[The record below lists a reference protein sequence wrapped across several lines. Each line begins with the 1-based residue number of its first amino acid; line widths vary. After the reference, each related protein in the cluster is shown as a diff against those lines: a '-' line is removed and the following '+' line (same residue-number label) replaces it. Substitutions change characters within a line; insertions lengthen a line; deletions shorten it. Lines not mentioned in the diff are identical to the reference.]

1 MLQWVLSLIPW
12 WVYAL
17 GAVAAY
23 VAIRRYLGEKVAIVY
38 GLAATCWVAMDYGGD
53 RREAWLKARAEA
65 IVASADANLNKRAD
79 ADWLDR
85 VSRMAAEAKA
95 DKEKLDAL
103 EKASPDDCGPIPD
116 AVLRGLQ

>member
-12 WVYAL
+12 WLYAL

-23 VAIRRYLGEKVAIVY
+23 VAIRRYLGEKWALAY
-38 GLAATCWVAMDYGGD
+38 ALLAACWVSYDKGGD
-53 RREAWLKARAEA
+53 DRAAYLRARSEA

-85 VSRMAAEAKA
+85 LSRMAAEAKA